1 MIGNDIVDLTAPQ
14 AREKSRDTRF
24 MGRVFTPAE
33 RRLIRDSDDPD
44 CMLWSLWAGKETAYK
59 AIRRRFP
66 AVSSAPGR
74 YEVRYTDNF
83 LLGSGTVYTP
93 RGAVSIRLFLADVYV
108 HCIGATEDADVNAIV
123 WDVQEIPRVPC
134 SPDESDF
141 VRTMTK
147 RSISVF
153 LGEQPE
159 AVDII
164 RAKEDHGLTPP
175 VVKIRDTFFPLRL
188 SMSHDGRFAACAF
201 STYRARPDTPPFP
214 RFGAC

>member
-1 MIGNDIVDLTAPQ
+1 
-14 AREKSRDTRF
+14 

-44 CMLWSLWAGKETAYK
+44 CILWSLWAGKETAYK
-59 AIRRRFP
+59 AIGRRFP

-74 YEVRYTDNF
+74 YEVHGADGLR
-83 LLGSGTVYTP
+83 LGSGTVCTP
-93 RGAVSIRLFLADVYV
+93 RGAVSIRLFFAGNYV
-108 HCIGATEDADVNAIV
+108 HCIGATDGTDVNAIV
-123 WDVQEIPRVPC
+123 WDVQEMPRVPC

-141 VRTMTK
+141 VRTMAK

-153 LGEQPE
+153 LDEQPE

-175 VVKIRDTFFPLRL
+175 VVKIRGTFFPLRL

-201 STYRARPDTPPFP
+201 STYHARNDIPQSS
-214 RFGAC
+214 RVGAC